1 MSNIAIIL
9 AAGTSSRCTTNVA
22 KQYQKINGKPI
33 IAFSIE
39 KFKAMQEIDDIIIVV
54 NKKDAHI
61 YTEILNKYSITHIIY
76 GGKTR
81 QESVFNALTY
91 LQELSPKHVLIHDA
105 ARPFVSNRIISEAI
119 NLLNQYNA
127 VIPVIAIEDTIKKI
141 ANDKTI
147 LTVNREDLYRVQT
160 PQAFN
165 YQLLYSLH
173 KNKVKKNFTDDA
185 SILEEQGSEIKTFKG
200 SQLNFKI
207 TTLDDLTRAR
217 KMYNNYIIR
226 TGIGFDIHS
235 FDNKNKNTYIKL
247 AGIEIPSKHGIIA
260 HSDGDVFVHSLVDA
274 LLGSIAK
281 GDIGDHFPDDDLR
294 YKNKDSEFFLQKT
307 KSLLAKENAEIINID
322 SNIICEKPK
331 ISSYKDQM
339 RKNLANILQIDINKI
354 SIKATTAEKLG
365 FIGRQEGIA
374 VQTIVNVKLLA
385 DE

>member
-207 TTLDDLTRAR
+207 
-217 KMYNNYIIR
+217 K
-226 TGIGFDIHS
+226 
-235 FDNKNKNTYIKL
+235 
-247 AGIEIPSKHGIIA
+247 
-260 HSDGDVFVHSLVDA
+260 
-274 LLGSIAK
+274 
-281 GDIGDHFPDDDLR
+281 
-294 YKNKDSEFFLQKT
+294 
-307 KSLLAKENAEIINID
+307 
-322 SNIICEKPK
+322 
-331 ISSYKDQM
+331 
-339 RKNLANILQIDINKI
+339 
-354 SIKATTAEKLG
+354 
-365 FIGRQEGIA
+365 IGRA
-374 VQTIVNVKLLA
+374 HV
-385 DE
+385 